1 MRTPLTVT
9 RWRAVAE
16 LTEALGHEKRSVNE
30 VRLRG
35 VLAVARGSHVPS
47 VARTLSVAERA
58 VRNWVH
64 RYNNDGLTGLTDR
77 RAGRRC
83 RLSADQLEC
92 VRERIRAGPRPE
104 DGVCSLRGRD
114 IRGILWQEFHVR
126 YARSSVYYLLHHQVG
141 MRYLKP
147 RPMHRK
153 TDPAA
158 QVAFKKSSLK
168 RSKNISSRTR
178 TNAWRYGS
186 RRKVASGNRGR

>member
-1 MRTPLTVT
+1 M
-9 RWRAVAE
+9 
-16 LTEALGHEKRSVNE
+16 
-30 VRLRG
+30 
-35 VLAVARGSHVPS
+35 
-47 VARTLSVAERA
+47 LSVAERA
-58 VRNWVH
+58 LRHWVH
-64 RYNNDGLTGLTDR
+64 RYNDDGLTGLADR

-92 VRERIRAGPRPE
+92 VRERIRAGSRPQ

-114 IRGILWQEFHVR
+114 LRRILWQEFQVR

-147 RPMHRK
+147 CPMHRK

-168 RSKNISSRTR
+168 RSKKSSSRMR
-178 TNAWRYGS
+178 TNALRYGS
-186 RRKVASGNRGR
+186 RMKVASGNRGR